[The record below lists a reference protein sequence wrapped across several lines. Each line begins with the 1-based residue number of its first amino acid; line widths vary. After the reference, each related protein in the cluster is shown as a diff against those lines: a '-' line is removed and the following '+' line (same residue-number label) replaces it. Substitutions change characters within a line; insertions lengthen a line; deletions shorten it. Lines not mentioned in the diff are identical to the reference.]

1 MKMIKTILPENVLE
15 VRNLRN
21 RLSPKALAR
30 KKNLAKVK
38 IDQ

>member
-15 VRNLRN
+15 
-21 RLSPKALAR
+21 ALAR